1 MNFNKKITKLNR
13 NIQIGATALFH
24 GMKNTETDILGQK
37 GGEASNA
44 ISIQEQI
51 KSKNLGEAL
60 MNEEVSEEVQELR
73 YMTYLVSQE
82 SKKYEYLSNGFT
94 IEKDFKKLNNIENAD
109 NFPFILRQRNEVI
122 EKTLKGLYDDI
133 AKGKT
138 WKTIDQYIASED
150 FNKAERRLKFGRTF
164 ITSFQLE
171 QFVTQVVIKKVPDVE
186 NKYLLDLYVSIY
198 PNEDISFSI
207 AFLKDVKQ
215 VMETGIKSYNL
226 SFFDTFSFITNDAH
240 HVDDLLLYV
249 FNNIE
254 FKKVVEYDG
263 SYVIKYY
270 ADAEVFGENL
280 IAKYY
285 SKTLVEK
292 YKNKEKKQSMTGGG
306 EYVLNPFEIQQVREY
321 KCEMCGKVMSN
332 KEAVEA
338 AASEENR
345 SLQRDIERY
354 TIESDFTLSEDGEY
368 VPNYKADEQTNTE
381 EHEMEYRDMEIIKA
395 TYGKVLCKDCL
406 ENFLYKTK
414 EVKKRKYKKKEK
426 A

>member
-1 MNFNKKITKLNR
+1 
-13 NIQIGATALFH
+13 
-24 GMKNTETDILGQK
+24 MKNTETDILGQK

-60 MNEEVSEEVQELR
+60 MNEEISEEVQELR

-94 IEKDFKKLNNIENAD
+94 VEKEFKKLKNIENSEKY
-109 NFPFILRQRNEVI
+109 PFILRQRNEII
-122 EKTLKGLYDDI
+122 ERTLKELYDDI
-133 AKGKT
+133 SKGKT
-138 WKTIDQYIASED
+138 WKTIEEYILSED
-150 FNKAERRLKFGRTF
+150 FNKMERRLKFGRTF
-164 ITSFQLE
+164 VTSFQLE
-171 QFVTQVVIKKVPDVE
+171 QFVTQVVVKKVPGTE
-186 NKYLLDLYVSIY
+186 NRYLLDLYVSIY

-207 AFLKDVKQ
+207 AFLKEVKH

-254 FKKVVEYDG
+254 FKKIVEYDG
-263 SYVIKYY
+263 SYVLKYY

-292 YKNKEKKQSMTGGG
+292 YKNKEKKQSMSGGG

-321 KCEMCGKVMSN
+321 KCEVCGKVMSN
-332 KEAVEA
+332 KEAGKV
-338 AASEENR
+338 AASEESR

-368 VPNYKADEQTNTE
+368 VPNYKVKDPTQTNEE
-381 EHEMEYRDMEIIKA
+381 EHEMGYRDMEIIKA
-395 TYGKVLCKDCL
+395 TYGKILCKDCL

-414 EVKKRKYKKKEK
+414 EVKKRKYKKKQN